1 MDPEHLRG
9 RPGSVHRVAGGW
21 FGMDEAGGMS
31 VMWEPGQEAAWP
43 GLGQVPQLPMWRPH
57 RGPERDLIWKR
68 SLQL

>member
-1 MDPEHLRG
+1 MDG
-9 RPGSVHRVAGGW
+9 
-21 FGMDEAGGMS
+21 AGGMS